1 MRARRARFFPAQ
13 KRKTDICV
21 EAISIAAPVEDR
33 AENQP
38 RKKKEGNNVFN
49 TRV

>member
-1 MRARRARFFPAQ
+1 MMRCRRASRFFPVQ
-13 KRKTDICV
+13 NRKTDI
-21 EAISIAAPVEDR
+21 SIAAFVEDR

-38 RKKKEGNNVFN
+38 REKKEDNNVFN